1 MPEVI
6 WGINPVSEAL
16 KARPDAFKEII
27 ITHPSCLPCLPRMAG
42 RTGAAGEKIPKGL
55 NRILQ
60 TAREKHIKTTFK
72 DRGALT
78 NLVRSHR
85 HQDIVAILEEYQYAK
100 IEDIINLYKSQK
112 ERALII
118 ILDGIEDPQNM
129 GSLIRSAYVAGVHG
143 VIIPKHRAAPVT
155 ASVNKASAGALEYTL
170 VARVTNLASTIDY
183 LKKQG
188 IWIIGTTMEAE
199 RTIYELD
206 LRLDVAFIV
215 GSEGRGIRP
224 LIKKNCDFL
233 VSIPMKGKISS
244 LNVAVAGAIAL
255 FEAVRQRQFS

>member
-27 ITHPSCLPCLPRMAG
+27 ITHPSCLPC

-60 TAREKHIKTTFK
+60 TAREKH
-72 DRGALT
+72 
-78 NLVRSHR
+78 
-85 HQDIVAILEEYQYAK
+85 
-100 IEDIINLYKSQK
+100 
-112 ERALII
+112 
-118 ILDGIEDPQNM
+118 EDPQNM

-170 VARVTNLASTIDY
+170 VARVTNLASTISY

-233 VSIPMKGKISS
+233 VSIPMKGEISS

>member
-1 MPEVI
+1 MPEIV
-6 WGINPVSEAL
+6 WGINPVLEAL

-27 ITHPSCLPCLPRMAG
+27 IARLSCLPRWRG
-42 RTGAAGEKIPKGL
+42 ETGGKTGKGL
-55 NRILQ
+55 NRVLQ
-60 TAREKHIKTTFK
+60 TAREKHIRIAFK

-78 NLVRSHR
+78 DLAKNRR
-85 HQDIVAILEEYQYAK
+85 HQDVVAILEEYRYAE
-100 IEDIINLYKSQK
+100 IEDIINLYKNQK
-112 ERALII
+112 EPALII
-118 ILDGIEDPQNM
+118 ILDGIEDPQNL

-143 VIIPKHRAAPVT
+143 VIIPKHRAAPLT
-155 ASVNKASAGALEYTL
+155 ASVNKASAGALEHTL
-170 VARVTNLASTIDY
+170 VARVANLASTINY

-206 LRLDVAFIV
+206 LGLDVAFVV

-224 LIKKNCDFL
+224 LIKRYCDFL

-244 LNVAVAGAIAL
+244 LNVGVTGAIAL